1 MTETLACMSG
11 GAVWA
16 ARNKQEKQED
26 FKIMSERECNNTEC
40 SRESCE
46 GCPSKKP
53 TNFQIEPGPYTEV
66 KHVIGVVSGKGGVG
80 KSMVTASLANQ
91 MAARGCRVG
100 ILDADITGPSI
111 PKMYGLHGPAQAG
124 DEGIYPML
132 TENDIKVMSI
142 NLLMPDEE
150 APVIWRGPVISNMVK
165 QFWTD
170 VIWGELDYLFVDMP
184 PGTGDVPLTVF
195 QSLPVDGI
203 VIVSSPQDLV
213 RLIVKKAYNMARNM
227 NIPVLGIVE
236 NYSYFECPDCKK
248 QVKLFG
254 ESHIDEIAAEL
265 TVPVLGKL
273 PIDPAFAALADQG
286 QFHQSRN
293 PYLEQAVLALPR

>member
-1 MTETLACMSG
+1 
-11 GAVWA
+11 
-16 ARNKQEKQED
+16 
-26 FKIMSERECNNTEC
+26 MSEKEC
-40 SRESCE
+40 SNVGCTRESCE
-46 GCPSKKP
+46 GCPSKEPKS
-53 TNFQIEPGPYTEV
+53 FLVEPGIYTEV

-80 KSMVTASLANQ
+80 KSLVTASLANLT
-91 MAARGCRVG
+91 ASRGYRVG

-111 PKMYGLHGPAQAG
+111 PKMYGIHGPAQAD

-132 TENDIKVMSI
+132 SANDIKVMSI

-195 QSLPVDGI
+195 QSLPLEGI

-213 RLIVKKAYNMARNM
+213 RMIVKKAYNMAKSM

-254 ESHIDEIAAEL
+254 ESHIDEIAGEL
-265 TVPVLGKL
+265 QIPVLGKL
-273 PIDPAFAALADQG
+273 PIDPTFAALADEG
-286 QFHQSRN
+286 KFEQSQN
-293 PYLEQAVLALPR
+293 PYLEQAILALPR